1 MRVILVCVAVL
12 LLTALVMLRVV
23 KQLRVGASVAAL
35 LTALE
40 LAAFGLCPL
49 LVWLDM
55 NRELSFEV
63 PGGLMIF
70 SVWAFLTALQ
80 FLVFTLLAG
89 SALGCAKFP
98 CWLVSRLKK
107 TPFRAERWRRAGN
120 MVNGILLLIVAAYT
134 AVGVHNAFAL
144 PEVREVTIELDNYPA
159 AAKPLRVA
167 LLADIHADCVKRA
180 PFLREIVNRTNAQKP
195 DAILIAGDF
204 VDGRV
209 SKRGKDVAELRYL
222 RAPLG
227 VYGVSGNHE
236 YYSGNSAWQHFLTQL
251 GIRMLNNEHVSL
263 GSVVLAGVPD
273 IITTRLNGEHQTDL
287 AAALR
292 GVPRRTPVVLLC
304 HQPKFAEEAGRYG
317 VDLVL
322 SGHTHGGLI
331 RGLNQLFTLA
341 AGHYIEGYYPCIHTA
356 PYSTQVYVSRGTSLW
371 SPGGIRL
378 GVPSEITLITLK
390 GRENAAADNTTRESL
405 RPVPAP

>member
-1 MRVILVCVAVL
+1 MRVPCLCFAVV
-12 LLTALVMLRVV
+12 LLTALLMLRVV
-23 KQLRVGASVAAL
+23 KQLRVRASVAAL
-35 LTALE
+35 LTLLE

-49 LVWLDM
+49 LTALDM
-55 NRELSFEV
+55 NGDAPFEV
-63 PGGLMIF
+63 PSGLMIF
-70 SVWAFLTALQ
+70 AVWAFLTAFQYL
-80 FLVFTLLAG
+80 FFVLLAG
-89 SALGCAKFP
+89 CVLGCAKFP
-98 CWLVSRLKK
+98 HWLVSRRRK
-107 TPFRAERWRRAGN
+107 TPFPAERWRRAGN
-120 MVNGILLLIVAAYT
+120 IVNGVLFAVVAAYT
-134 AVGVHNAFAL
+134 AFGVYNAFTL
-144 PEVREVTIELDNYPA
+144 PEVREVTIELENYPA
-159 AAKPLRVA
+159 TEKPLRVA

-180 PFLREIVNRTNAQKP
+180 PFLREIVARTNAQKP
-195 DAILIAGDF
+195 DAVLIAGDF

-209 SKRGKDVAELRYL
+209 SKRGKDVAELRHL

-236 YYSGNSAWQHFLTQL
+236 YFSGNGEWQRFLTQQ

-263 GSVVLAGVPD
+263 GPVVLAGVPD
-273 IITTRLNGEHQTDL
+273 IFTTRLSGEIQTDL

-292 GVPRRTPVVLLC
+292 GVPRHIPVVLLC

-331 RGLNQLFTLA
+331 RGINQLFIVA
-341 AGHYIEGYYPCIHTA
+341 AGAYIEGYYPGLYTA
-356 PYSTQVYVSRGTSLW
+356 PYATQVYVSRGTSLW

-390 GRENAAADNTTRESL
+390 GRDVIRNM
-405 RPVPAP
+405 